1 MSVDDARLWRRNFLI
16 AWSLILLLKLLI
28 TLRLPL
34 FVDEAF
40 YWQESRHLAW
50 AYSDLPGMTAW
61 LIHLGERLGGH
72 HLWAVRLPFLLLGA
86 SLPWLVA
93 RIATRW
99 FGAAAG
105 WQAGLLTCLMPLS
118 ATLGLLALPDVPMAF
133 AAALCL
139 AAGARLL
146 QRVDATGAA
155 MLALGL
161 VVGALSHYRFAGVI
175 VTGFLA
181 LILMPEGRALL
192 RQRRVIAALVVGA
205 AGWLPLIFWNL
216 ANADAGLKFHL
227 LERHPWQFDAGG
239 ISFVLIQMLLVTPL
253 LFVALM
259 QAFAQALRA
268 GEKAQWRYFGL
279 LGGISTLGLFVLGFF
294 ADNERVSFHWTLPG
308 YLALLAAAP
317 LVVAR
322 WSRSWRQLIWA
333 ILGAGSM
340 AMLGWYLMVASP
352 NMRREMAGQKHYP
365 SNFSGWDELAAA
377 VREELAALPDNT
389 ELVVD
394 NFKLGAELGF
404 ALNRAD
410 IRVLEHPANAKHGRA
425 AQLQLWGLT
434 RDMPIPGSQR
444 PALLVT
450 DSSEVRFRDLLA
462 QYRNLCR
469 QVGAVV
475 PSRVVNVDHGA
486 RRFILAAIPAK
497 DIMVCATPA
506 LAYVDSPQAGAKV
519 ATRFVVEGWAFR
531 EGIGL
536 DAVEVL
542 IDGQPVARAE
552 YGIPAKGLDGFW
564 GLRNEPNKIALGFR
578 AEVDASGLSPG
589 RHWLGLR
596 LHGRD
601 GVVEDWAEQALEIGK

>member
-1 MSVDDARLWRRNFLI
+1 MDEARTWRRNFLM
-16 AWSLILLLKLLI
+16 AWSLVSLAKLWI
-28 TLRLPL
+28 ATRLPL

-61 LIHLGERLGGH
+61 LIHLGESIGGH
-72 HLWAVRLPFLLLGA
+72 QLWAVRLPFLLLGA
-86 SLPWLVA
+86 ALPWLVA

-99 FGAAAG
+99 FGAVAG
-105 WQAGLLTCLMPLS
+105 WQAGLLTCLMPLT
-118 ATLGLLALPDVPMAF
+118 ATLGLLALPDVPMAA

-146 QRVDATGAA
+146 QRVDAAGAA

-161 VVGALSHYRFAGVI
+161 VLGALSHYRFAGVI
-175 VTGFLA
+175 VTGFVA
-181 LILMPEGRALL
+181 LLLMREGRKLL
-192 RQRRVIAALVVGA
+192 CNKQVIVALVIGA
-205 AGWLPLIFWNL
+205 AGWLPLIVWNL

-227 LERHPWQFDAGG
+227 LERHPWRFDAGG
-239 ISFVLIQMLLVTPL
+239 IAFVLIQMLLVTPL

-259 QAFAQALRA
+259 QAFAQAIRA
-268 GEKAQWRYFGL
+268 GDKAQWRYFGL
-279 LGGISTLGLFVLGFF
+279 LGGISTIGLFVLGFF

-317 LVVAR
+317 LVIGR
-322 WSRSWRQLIWA
+322 WSRSWRQLTWGMLA
-333 ILGAGSM
+333 AGM
-340 AMLGWYLMVASP
+340 IAMLGWHLLLASP
-352 NMRREMAGQKHYP
+352 TMRREMAGQKHYP
-365 SNFSGWDELAAA
+365 SNFSGWDELAAT
-377 VREELAALPDNT
+377 VREELSAMPENT

-404 ALNRAD
+404 AMNRAD
-410 IRVLEHPANAKHGRA
+410 IRVLEHPLNAKHGRA

-434 RDMPIPGSQR
+434 HATPIPGSQR
-444 PALLVT
+444 PALLVV

-475 PSRVVNVDHGA
+475 PRRVVNVDHGE
-486 RRFILAAIPAK
+486 RRFILAALPVK
-497 DIMVCATPA
+497 ETMVCTTPA
-506 LAYVDSPQAGAKV
+506 LAYVDNPRPLAKLGR
-519 ATRFVVEGWAFR
+519 RFVVEGWAFR
-531 EGIGL
+531 EGIGI

-542 IDGQPVARAE
+542 IDGEPVARAE
-552 YGIPAKGLDGFW
+552 YGLPARGLDNFW
-564 GLRNEPNKIALGFR
+564 GLRNEPNQMALGFR
-578 AEVDASGLSPG
+578 AEVDAEHLSGG
-589 RHWLGLR
+589 QHWLGLR

-601 GVVEDWAEQALEIGK
+601 GVIEDWAEQRLEIVE